1 MYLNLRVLLLAFFAT
16 QHNCLG
22 FYIRRNTVN
31 SPAKELNSHN
41 DEWGVFQNTLGLSN
55 EKVELLKSQKDQQGT
70 KELLNRFILENPK
83 YSLPTNT
90 KKSKR
95 FGNQLKRLLRALVGF
110 NLKSSKR
117 TLKTTF
123 NFELR
128 NNALKPL
135 KRVRRKISLNMVSD
149 MSSERIEHLLQM
161 FYQKHNIDQSHYNND
176 RAEQLNGDGDADGDY
191 NNSDSD
197 SDSDLTPHSSMESDA
212 DSDYAYDNLYDDE
225 GDVSLTAKSRQNS
238 EYGSFQ
244 DLILQA
250 NRKQWERESEETKLH
265 SPLNDHFI

>member
-176 RAEQLNGDGDADGDY
+176 R
-191 NNSDSD
+191 
-197 SDSDLTPHSSMESDA
+197 SDA